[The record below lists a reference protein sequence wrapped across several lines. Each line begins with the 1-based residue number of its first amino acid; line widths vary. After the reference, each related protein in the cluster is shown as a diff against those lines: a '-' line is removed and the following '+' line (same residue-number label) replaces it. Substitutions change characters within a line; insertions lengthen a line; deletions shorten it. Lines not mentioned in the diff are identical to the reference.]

1 MICIINLISNLI
13 EIPSV
18 PLLVLGLE
26 FLTIFVTVFTSIGEN
41 EKVDILCF
49 LKKTIIT
56 HSTIWN
62 FTCKQVLN
70 TAKIIV

>member
-49 LKKTIIT
+49 LNCL
-56 HSTIWN
+56 SG
-62 FTCKQVLN
+62 
-70 TAKIIV
+70 